1 MLNINRIIIFGN
13 KNKSMVSKVEA
24 ELDSLKK
31 ETLEMWTLVYNQ
43 LLRAGESV
51 LTLNKD
57 LARQV
62 ILRER
67 RVNAFE
73 LKIDSD
79 VEDIIALYN
88 PVAIQ
93 LRFSLAVLKINTN
106 LERIGD
112 FAEGIARFVLDFNE
126 PALDPELVKKL
137 NLAEMFDKAGEML
150 KTLHDALEKENSE
163 IAGKVFEKD
172 SVLDRINQESHFIL
186 RDYIIENPQSNA
198 LDALQMTGLFRKLE
212 RVGDHCTN
220 IAEEIIFY
228 LDAKVIKH
236 QGNVNPE

>member
-1 MLNINRIIIFGN
+1 
-13 KNKSMVSKVEA
+13 MVTKVEA
-24 ELDSLKK
+24 ELDKLKK

-43 LLRAGESV
+43 LQRAGDAV
-51 LTLNKD
+51 LTSDKD

-88 PVAIQ
+88 PVAVQ
-93 LRFSLAVLKINTN
+93 LRFTLAVLKINSN

-112 FAEGIARFVLDFNE
+112 FAEGIARFVLDFKE
-126 PALDPELVKKL
+126 PTLDADLLGKL
-137 NLAEMFDKAGEML
+137 HVSEMINNVQAML
-150 KTLHDALEKENSE
+150 LTLHEAFEKENSE
-163 IAGKVFEKD
+163 IASRAFEMD
-172 SVLDRINQESHFIL
+172 ASVDDINRMAPL
-186 RDYIIENPQSNA
+186 VLVGYIQENPENHA
-198 LDALQMTGLFRKLE
+198 LDALRLSGIFRKLE

-228 LDAKVIKH
+228 LDAKVLKH
-236 QGNVNPE
+236 KGTSNPDIA

>member
-1 MLNINRIIIFGN
+1 
-13 KNKSMVSKVEA
+13 MVTKVEA
-24 ELDSLKK
+24 ELDKLKK

-43 LLRAGESV
+43 LQRAGDAV
-51 LTLNKD
+51 LTSDKD
-57 LARQV
+57 LARQI

-88 PVAIQ
+88 PVAVQ
-93 LRFSLAVLKINTN
+93 LRFTLAVLKINSN

-112 FAEGIARFVLDFNE
+112 FSEGIARFVLDFKE
-126 PALDPELVKKL
+126 PSLDADLLGKL
-137 NLAEMFDKAGEML
+137 HLSEMINNVQSMLFTLYEAFEKEHSEMASRAFEM
-150 KTLHDALEKENSE
+150 DAL
-163 IAGKVFEKD
+163 VD
-172 SVLDRINQESHFIL
+172 DINRQAPHIL
-186 RDYIIENPQSNA
+186 VDYIQENPEAHA
-198 LDALQMTGLFRKLE
+198 LDALRISGIFRKLE

-228 LDAKVIKH
+228 LDAKVLKH
-236 QGNVNPE
+236 KGISNPENT

>member
-1 MLNINRIIIFGN
+1 
-13 KNKSMVSKVEA
+13 MVTKVEV
-24 ELDSLKK
+24 ELDKLKK

-43 LLRAGESV
+43 LQRAGDAV
-51 LTLNKD
+51 LTSDKD

-88 PVAIQ
+88 PVAVQ
-93 LRFSLAVLKINTN
+93 LRFTLAVLKINSN

-112 FAEGIARFVLDFNE
+112 FAEGIARFVLDFKE
-126 PALDPELVKKL
+126 PTLDADLLRKLHLSEMIDNVLTMLTTLYEAFEKELSETAGRLFEMDTQVDEINRQAPLVLVDYIQESPESH
-137 NLAEMFDKAGEML
+137 AM
-150 KTLHDALEKENSE
+150 DALRLSG
-163 IAGKVFEKD
+163 I
-172 SVLDRINQESHFIL
+172 
-186 RDYIIENPQSNA
+186 
-198 LDALQMTGLFRKLE
+198 FRKLE

-228 LDAKVIKH
+228 LDAKVLKH
-236 QGNVNPE
+236 KGTLNPENA

>member
-1 MLNINRIIIFGN
+1 
-13 KNKSMVSKVEA
+13 MVTKVEA
-24 ELDSLKK
+24 ELDKLKK

-43 LLRAGESV
+43 LQRAGDAV
-51 LTLNKD
+51 LTSDKD
-57 LARQV
+57 LARQI

-88 PVAIQ
+88 PVAVQ
-93 LRFSLAVLKINTN
+93 LRFTLAVLKINSN

-112 FAEGIARFVLDFNE
+112 FSEGIARFVLDFKE
-126 PALDPELVKKL
+126 PSLDADLLGKL
-137 NLAEMFDKAGEML
+137 HLSEMINNVQSMLFTLYEAFEKEHSEMASRAFEM
-150 KTLHDALEKENSE
+150 DAL
-163 IAGKVFEKD
+163 VD
-172 SVLDRINQESHFIL
+172 DINRQAPHIL
-186 RDYIIENPQSNA
+186 VAYIQENPEAHA
-198 LDALQMTGLFRKLE
+198 LDALRISGIFRKLE

-236 QGNVNPE
+236 KGISNPENT